1 MIEGMAD
8 TGGFPVYHSKTND
21 HPCPFFTLSLILTL
35 VFFLY
40 GFNHYYLL
48 ISTRKYA
55 PPDLPD
61 HSNDRPNVSIHL
73 PVYNEKYVIR
83 RLIDACASMAI
94 VYGMEKVSIK
104 ILDDSKDDTTLVVDK
119 IVEEYKNKGLHIET
133 LRRGNRLGFKAGA
146 LQAALNCTEEEY
158 IAIFDAD
165 FIPPA
170 DFLVR
175 TVPYFAH
182 NEQLGII
189 QSRWTHLN
197 RNFSQ
202 LTKAIA
208 LGIDVHFLIEQTG
221 RFAAGCF
228 QNFNGSGGVLR
239 KKAIIEAGGWQ
250 ADTLSEDLDLSY
262 RMQTLG
268 YKIIFLK
275 DLHSPGEV
283 PPTVPSFKKQQGRW
297 ACGSLRTARK
307 ILPDLLHNQGFGWRL
322 RLQAF
327 IHLTGYILHPMMLI
341 AFLLICIV
349 TLTGINNSIP
359 ADTITYS
366 SAHEAALA
374 ATAATFQQLA
384 WGILFWLIAFCTI
397 APWISMVVALKAQK
411 LPVSKNVI
419 SLITVFLLGYGVSMS
434 NSIEAGK
441 ALLTNRN
448 WEFNRT
454 PKYADLHNNGDWKSR
469 KYQIPLD
476 FTWILELI
484 LIFLGLLAIGFAILH
499 SNLGALLILIPYTT
513 AYAFVF
519 VLTIIQS
526 RKEKVA

>member
-1 MIEGMAD
+1 MIIHV
-8 TGGFPVYHSKTND
+8 TI
-21 HPCPFFTLSLILTL
+21 FTISLILTL
-35 VFFLY
+35 LFFLY

-48 ISTRKYA
+48 IATRKYKE
-55 PPDLPD
+55 PGLPD
-61 HSNDRPNVSIHL
+61 ESNDRPNVSIHL

-83 RLIDACASMAI
+83 KLIDACASMAS
-94 VYGMEKVSIK
+94 VYGIEKVSIK
-104 ILDDSKDDTTLVVDK
+104 ILDDSKDDTTLEVDK
-119 IVEEYKNKGLHIET
+119 IVEEYKKKHLNIET
-133 LRRGNRLGFKAGA
+133 LRRGNRIGYKAGA
-146 LQAALNCTEEEY
+146 LQAALNSTEEEY
-158 IAIFDAD
+158 IVIFDAD
-165 FIPPA
+165 FIPPP

-175 TVPYFAH
+175 TLPYFAH
-182 NEQLGII
+182 NDGLGII

-221 RFAAGCF
+221 RFATGCF

-239 KKAIIEAGGWQ
+239 KKAIVEAGGWQ

-262 RMQTLG
+262 RMQNIG

-307 ILPDLLHNQGFGWRL
+307 ILPDLLHNKGFGWRL

-341 AFLLICIV
+341 AFLLLCTV
-349 TLTGINNSIP
+349 TLAGLNDTTTVNSLTN
-359 ADTITYS
+359 A
-366 SAHEAALA
+366 SAQEAAQA
-374 ATAATFQQLA
+374 AIAATFQQMA
-384 WGILFWLIAFCTI
+384 WGLLFWLIAFCTI

-411 LPVSKNVI
+411 LSLSENII

-441 ALLTNRN
+441 ALLTNRD
-448 WEFNRT
+448 WEFKRT
-454 PKYADLHNNGDWKSR
+454 PKYADLNHNGDWKSR

-484 LIFLGLLAIGFAILH
+484 LSLLGVITIGYAILH
-499 SNLGALLILIPYTT
+499 SNIGALSILIPYTT

-519 VLTIIQS
+519 TLTIVQS

>member
-1 MIEGMAD
+1 LNA
-8 TGGFPVYHSKTND
+8 
-21 HPCPFFTLSLILTL
+21 
-35 VFFLY
+35 
-40 GFNHYYLL
+40 
-48 ISTRKYA
+48 TRRYKA
-55 PPDLPD
+55 PALPD
-61 HSNDRPNVSIHL
+61 DSNNRPEVAIHL
-73 PVYNEKYVIR
+73 PVFNEKYVIR

-94 VYGMEKVSIK
+94 VYGIEKVTIK
-104 ILDDSKDDTTLVVDK
+104 ILDDSNDDTTLEVDQ
-119 IVEEYKNKGLHIET
+119 IVDEYKNKHLHIEI
-133 LRRGNRLGFKAGA
+133 LRRDNRIGFKAGA
-146 LQAALNCTEEEY
+146 LQAALNSTKEEF
-158 IAIFDAD
+158 IVIFDAD
-165 FIPPA
+165 FFPPA
-170 DFLVR
+170 DFLLR
-175 TVPYFAH
+175 TLPYFAD
-182 NEQLGII
+182 NEKLGII

-250 ADTLSEDLDLSY
+250 ADTLAEDLDLSY
-262 RMQTLG
+262 RMQNLG
-268 YKIIFLK
+268 YQILFLK

-307 ILPDLLHNQGFGWRL
+307 LLPTLMKNRDLGWKR
-322 RLQAF
+322 RLQAI
-327 IHLTGYILHPMMLI
+327 IHLTGYMLHPLMLF
-341 AFLLICIV
+341 AFLLICVV
-349 TLTGINNSIP
+349 TLTGLNSATTANVVIY
-359 ADTITYS
+359 A
-366 SAHEAALA
+366 SAQEAALA
-374 ATAATFQQLA
+374 ASAATIRQLA
-384 WGILFWLIAFCTI
+384 WGLLFWLIAFCTI
-397 APWISMVVALKAQK
+397 APWISMVVALKAQN
-411 LPVSKNVI
+411 LPVSENVI

-448 WEFNRT
+448 WEFRRT
-454 PKYADLHNNGDWKSR
+454 PKYADLDNNGGWKSK

-484 LIFLGLLAIGFAILH
+484 LILLGGITIGFATLH
-499 SNLGALLILIPYTT
+499 SNFGALFILIPYTT

-519 VLTIIQS
+519 ALTIIQS
-526 RKEKVA
+526 RKEKAS